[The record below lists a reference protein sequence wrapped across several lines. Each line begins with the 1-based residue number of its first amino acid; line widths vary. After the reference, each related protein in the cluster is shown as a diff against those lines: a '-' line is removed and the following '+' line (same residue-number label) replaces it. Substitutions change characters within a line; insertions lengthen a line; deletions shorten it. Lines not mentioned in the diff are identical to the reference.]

1 MKLFLSFFLTW
12 AILTASAQASCPEGH
27 ISCEEAARLNGAT
40 KIMGMM
46 TGTSIPTILNCEET
60 TTS

>member
-1 MKLFLSFFLTW
+1 MKLFLSTSLTL

-27 ISCEEAARLNGAT
+27 ISCEEAARLNGAA

-46 TGTSIPTILNCEET
+46 TGTSTPTIINCEEA